1 MKINTPYNRNETFYA
16 VEEISVP
23 PSISVCKS
31 FLLSSTPTFFLL
43 PS

>member
-1 MKINTPYNRNETFYA
+1 MKINTPYNGNEPFYEM
-16 VEEISVP
+16 EEISIP

-31 FLLSSTPTFFLL
+31 FLLSSPPFFL